1 MFFNLK
7 GKREV
12 RHLDILLSSN
22 RSSWYIHICVSS
34 NACNAT
40 RTRTSVMA
48 LLRYSVPSCALN
60 SVVSGKLIKIICC
73 HKWLYGYEPC
83 LLNAIESLSTNSL
96 RFWNCSDS
104 FFFHLITNIYWSYTC
119 TTLVCNMNES
129 KMKYIN
135 RMSSHICSYI
145 CTHGRLHQ
153 YIFK

>member
-104 FFFHLITNIYWSYTC
+104 FFFIFFLFYHCTAMLERTNSIIVKSDQEFGLRIKYLKRFVRMMCTSKLYW
-119 TTLVCNMNES
+119 L
-129 KMKYIN
+129 
-135 RMSSHICSYI
+135 
-145 CTHGRLHQ
+145 
-153 YIFK
+153 